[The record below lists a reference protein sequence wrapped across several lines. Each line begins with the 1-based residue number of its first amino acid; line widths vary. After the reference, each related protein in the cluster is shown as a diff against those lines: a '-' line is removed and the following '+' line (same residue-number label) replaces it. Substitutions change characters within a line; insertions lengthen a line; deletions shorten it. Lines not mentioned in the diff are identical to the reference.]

1 MGMLL
6 DTTFNLDVGAA
17 ADAEAEEDGGKDDED
32 SLSAMKRCSCED
44 KAESANDHI
53 GRLSGEGET
62 VRAVFVAVVDAVLS
76 STSSIMGYI
85 GNRLLVVIVVVVIL
99 MYG

>member
-17 ADAEAEEDGGKDDED
+17 DDAEAEEDGGKDDED
-32 SLSAMKRCSCED
+32 SLTSAMNRCSCE
-44 KAESANDHI
+44 AESANDHI

-99 MYG
+99 MCG